1 VVHNQQYTRG
11 IEVSLNPASQ
21 LDASQLLKPVRR
33 GALSHRCEGPG
44 ASLSG
49 RAPYVAAM
57 TASQLIAAAGSREPA
72 ARSPWRAEFGETI
85 RLAAPMAAAQ
95 LGQIAMM
102 TTDLALLGRLGAEVV
117 AAAALGHTI
126 LFAAFTI
133 GMGLVSAVAPLAS
146 QAFGAR
152 QPRYVRRS
160 VRVGVWASVITGVPL
175 TLLQFW
181 GEDFLIAL
189 GQQPRPAELAGL
201 FLRGLA
207 WCLIPAWIFMVL
219 RNFMIAVNRPE
230 PALWITLVA
239 IPLNAGLAYAL
250 IYGAFGF
257 PELGIMGAGYATTI
271 VNIFM
276 CAAAIWVCYTRH
288 PFKKF
293 RVLGKFWRTDWPLFG
308 RLLAVG
314 LPISGA
320 FMLEYGLFA
329 AAALLMGRL
338 GTSAI
343 AAHQI
348 ALQTAAILYMVPFGI
363 SMAATVRVGQ
373 AVGRG
378 DSDATRR
385 AGFVAIALA
394 AIFMVVMTLVIALTR
409 HAIPL
414 VFLGQEATVESET
427 VALAATLLVLGATF
441 FITDG
446 IQSVAAGALRGLND
460 TRIPLLIAAFSF
472 WVVGFA
478 SSYVFGFTLGLGPI
492 GVWIGLS
499 IGTGLFA
506 ILLLWRFNVLTRAG
520 YMPTVPGAA

>member
-1 VVHNQQYTRG
+1 M
-11 IEVSLNPASQ
+11 LP
-21 LDASQLLKPVRR
+21 
-33 GALSHRCEGPG
+33 C
-44 ASLSG
+44 
-49 RAPYVAAM
+49 M
-57 TASQLIAAAGSREPA
+57 TASQTIATAGSQESA
-72 ARSPWRAEFGETI
+72 ARTLWRAEFGETV
-85 RLAAPMAAAQ
+85 RLAAPMAATQ

-117 AAAALGHTI
+117 AAAALGHTV

-160 VRVGVWASVITGVPL
+160 VRVGLWASIIAGVPF
-175 TLLQFW
+175 TVLQFW
-181 GEDFLIAL
+181 GEDLLIAL

-201 FLRGLA
+201 FLMGLA

-219 RNFMIAVNRPE
+219 RNFMSAVNRPE
-230 PALWITLVA
+230 PALWITLAA
-239 IPLNAGLAYAL
+239 IPLNAVLAYAL
-250 IYGAFGF
+250 IYGAFGL
-257 PELGIMGAGYATTI
+257 PELGIMGAGFATTI
-271 VNIFM
+271 VNTFM
-276 CAAAIWVCYTRH
+276 CIAAIWVCYTRH

-293 RVLGKFWRTDWPLFG
+293 RVLGRFWRADWPLLG

-314 LPISGA
+314 IPISGA

-329 AAALLMGRL
+329 AAALLMGNL

-378 DSDATRR
+378 DSEATRR
-385 AGFVAIALA
+385 AGFAAIVLA
-394 AIFMVVMTLVIALTR
+394 AIFMVMMTLVIALTR
-409 HAIPL
+409 HSIPL

-446 IQSVAAGALRGLND
+446 VQSVAAGALRGLND

-478 SSYVFGFTLGLGPI
+478 SSYVFCFTLGLGPI

-499 IGTGLFA
+499 VGTGLFA
-506 ILLLWRFNVLTRAG
+506 VLLLWRFHALTHAG
-520 YMPTVPGAA
+520 YMPAVPGAA